1 MKYLIEWKNRGG
13 GSAQEILASGK
24 RSLEVFGKWTP
35 STTVHQFLSRVD
47 GSGGFAVVECDD
59 PADVARDCAIF
70 APFLEVGVYP
80 VLDIEQGVAVQQ
92 AAIEF
97 NDSI

>member
-1 MKYLIEWKNRGG
+1 MKYLVEWKVRGG
-13 GSAQEILASGK
+13 GSSQENLTSAK
-24 RSLEVFGKWTP
+24 RALEVLGKWTP

-47 GSGGFAVVECDD
+47 AAGGFAVMECDD
-59 PADVARDCAIF
+59 PADLARDCAIF
-70 APFLEVGVYP
+70 SPFLELSVYP
-80 VLDIEQGVAVQQ
+80 VLDIEQGTAVQQ

>member
-1 MKYLIEWKNRGG
+1 MKYLVEWKDRGG
-13 GSAQEILASGK
+13 GSAQENLASGK
-24 RSLEVFGKWTP
+24 RALEVFGKWTP

-47 GSGGFAVVECDD
+47 GAGGFAVMECDD
-59 PADVARDCAIF
+59 PADLARDCAIF
-70 APFLEVGVYP
+70 APFLEFTVHP
-80 VLDIEQGVAVQQ
+80 VLDIEQGTAVQQ